1 MYRAA
6 LVEAAKGKKREDG
19 PEVLE
24 ELKASQ
30 LVDGKRDADP
40 RAGRKWTLLMFGGGH
55 FAGMVVSLVPRL
67 VSRGK
72 GKEKERE
79 VVIIEKKTFHRYT
92 SAFLRFDRGW
102 MRKLTVLS
110 AARRKQGGSQAANDN
125 AKGKASSAGAQIR
138 RHNEMALTEV
148 RSLSLLRCE
157 TVSDNVFLQEVQA
170 LLTSW
175 RDEIQGSELVFLRA
189 SKTNHKTFFGFP
201 GAPIDKSAYSS
212 GLCPCQRMA
221 DLVEQRIHEFAATAS
236 QPGDR

>member
-40 RAGRKWTLLMFGGGH
+40 SAGRKWTLLMFGGGH
-55 FAGMVVSLVPRL
+55 FAGMIVSLVPRL

-92 SAFLRFDRGW
+92 SASLCFDRSLRVRNAYGGSYST
-102 MRKLTVLS
+102 KE
-110 AARRKQGGSQAANDN
+110 ARRVSGVARCWKRQG
-125 AKGKASSAGAQIR
+125 
-138 RHNEMALTEV
+138 
-148 RSLSLLRCE
+148 
-157 TVSDNVFLQEVQA
+157 
-170 LLTSW
+170 
-175 RDEIQGSELVFLRA
+175 
-189 SKTNHKTFFGFP
+189 
-201 GAPIDKSAYSS
+201 
-212 GLCPCQRMA
+212 
-221 DLVEQRIHEFAATAS
+221 
-236 QPGDR
+236 